1 VCVGPVLA
9 SGYQGIG
16 GSPQLNSS
24 PSTTKGLSL
33 VGCWQKKRS
42 IGKWESIGGSQE
54 MPRKGRNVKKVVQIY
69 GSVQSCKIP
78 EGHEEN

>member
-1 VCVGPVLA
+1 
-9 SGYQGIG
+9 
-16 GSPQLNSS
+16 
-24 PSTTKGLSL
+24 L